1 MCVCMKKVNNITN
14 YTVEDLFSSRA
25 RVKIL
30 RELALEEELNISKII
45 ENTNLNHSCTVRHL
59 DYLLEIGF
67 LGKREYG
74 RVKIY
79 RYKGENVKANSV
91 KNFIEGFE
99 NGLYPNVK
107 ELFYSKYIIRIIR
120 NLALCESLNISRII
134 EITRS
139 NYGTI
144 KRHLDFLTGKGFL
157 IAKNFGRIR
166 IYKYNYEN
174 NGSYLIKK
182 LIDLIEGEK
191 GENYNSNLLEIQS

>member
-1 MCVCMKKVNNITN
+1 MKKVNSITN

-30 RELALEEELNISKII
+30 RELALKEELNISKII
-45 ENTNLNHSCTVRHL
+45 ENTNLNHSCVVRHL
-59 DYLLEIGF
+59 DYLLEICF
-67 LGKREYG
+67 LDKRKYG

-79 RYKGENVKANSV
+79 RYKGENIKANSI
-91 KNFIEGFE
+91 KDFIEIFE

-120 NLALCESLNISRII
+120 NLALYGSLNISRII

-139 NYGTI
+139 NYRAI

-166 IYKYNYEN
+166 IYDYNYEN
-174 NGSYLIKK
+174 KGSYLIKK
-182 LIDLIEGEK
+182 LINLIEGEK
-191 GENYNSNLLEIQS
+191 GENYKLNFLEIQS